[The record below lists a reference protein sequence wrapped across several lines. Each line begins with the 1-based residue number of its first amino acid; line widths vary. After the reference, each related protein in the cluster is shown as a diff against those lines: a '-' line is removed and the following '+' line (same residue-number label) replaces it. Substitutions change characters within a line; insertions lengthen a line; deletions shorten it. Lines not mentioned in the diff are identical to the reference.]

1 MSCLTLPT
9 KTGLSLTLNPLRAIN
24 VGGEHARTRVVQ
36 VVQEVV
42 RVRALQDL
50 SLDLVIGCL
59 LVGAT
64 QAVQDPT
71 LGLNTQTYR
80 LRGEIS

>member
-1 MSCLTLPT
+1 M
-9 KTGLSLTLNPLRAIN
+9 LNPLRAVH
-24 VGGEHARTRVVQ
+24 VGGGHPRTRVTQ

-50 SLDLVIGCL
+50 TLDLMIGCL

-71 LGLNTQTYR
+71 LGLNTQTCC
-80 LRGEIS
+80 LCGEIS